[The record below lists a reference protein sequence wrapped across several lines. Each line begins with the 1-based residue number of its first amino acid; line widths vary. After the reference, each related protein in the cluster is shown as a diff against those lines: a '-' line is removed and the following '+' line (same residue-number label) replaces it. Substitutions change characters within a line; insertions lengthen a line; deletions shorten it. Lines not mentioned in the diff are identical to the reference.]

1 MIIEVPI
8 CTLAGTYS
16 SCSAA
21 RFTSVQSG
29 NARFPPHS
37 VKIAA
42 ILLATRVTNDRDAM
56 PFMST
61 LIKSPDG
68 KQKAI
73 MSNDNER
80 FSELAEWLQ
89 RQGHSLP
96 EIDKILK
103 KVQEYDQRVN
113 LD

>member
-1 MIIEVPI
+1 
-8 CTLAGTYS
+8 
-16 SCSAA
+16 
-21 RFTSVQSG
+21 
-29 NARFPPHS
+29 
-37 VKIAA
+37 
-42 ILLATRVTNDRDAM
+42 
-56 PFMST
+56 MST

-113 LD
+113 LDSVMDSIDRGDFNISKIIQEALAEAE